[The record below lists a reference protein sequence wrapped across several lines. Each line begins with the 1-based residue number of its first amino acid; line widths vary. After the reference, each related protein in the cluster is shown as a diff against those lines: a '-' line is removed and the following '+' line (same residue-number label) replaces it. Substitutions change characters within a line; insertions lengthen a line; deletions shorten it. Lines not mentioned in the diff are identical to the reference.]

1 MKVRILDILKEK
13 GKTKYWLWSQT
24 DMSYGNFSKIVNNET
39 KLISFKNIELFCDI
53 LDCTPSD
60 LFDYKK
66 KWLMPPIRGGFFI
79 SNGSY

>member
-53 LDCTPSD
+53 LDCTPND
-60 LFDYKK
+60 LFDYKRK
-66 KWLMPPIRGGFFI
+66 
-79 SNGSY
+79 